1 MPVAA
6 LVVLLEPS
14 GLSWQVRDGV
24 WVLGVVLILAS
35 APLVLAAAG
44 GRSCSRRWRAVAG
57 MVLLASGG
65 LLAVVPQLLVL
76 PIIVGGMLGM
86 VVTMPA
92 GAYVNYDGLPVIGGG
107 VLIAAALFILHLVMR
122 EHGGP
127 STVPSE
133 VLGATRHRTR

>member
-1 MPVAA
+1 M
-6 LVVLLEPS
+6 LL
-14 GLSWQVRDGV
+14 L
-24 WVLGVVLILAS
+24 
-35 APLVLAAAG
+35 
-44 GRSCSRRWRAVAG
+44 
-57 MVLLASGG
+57 SGG

-76 PIIVGGMLGM
+76 PVLVGGMLGM

-107 VLIAAALFILHLVMR
+107 VLIAVALFILHLVMR
-122 EHGGP
+122 AGP